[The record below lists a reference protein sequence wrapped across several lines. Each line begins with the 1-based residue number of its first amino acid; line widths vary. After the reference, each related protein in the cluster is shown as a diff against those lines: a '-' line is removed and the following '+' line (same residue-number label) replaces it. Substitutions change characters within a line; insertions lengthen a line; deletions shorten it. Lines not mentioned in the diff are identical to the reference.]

1 MHSSGHI
8 PLKDPQKSLDY
19 ALKTVYNSTMNA
31 PLSTTTQSLPASGTT
46 FTRAMTIS
54 AAARFIPHTTE
65 GLPAGFYRADLIA
78 DDLTASAARLPSA
91 TEAAFVPLNYQEGFP
106 ALPDGRPF
114 WNKLDYEPPAA
125 FAAFELYVGLA
136 SDGPRYV
143 AALLQSPELQRLYGE
158 SLSLQLLQEMH
169 TLYYWKERARA
180 ADLYQ
185 EATNRHIRMRRAQNM
200 QDYHFTQSDTLLRK
214 VMDQLNTAETFD
226 AMKHDPQVLLSAM
239 EKLVKIQRV
248 SVGLPSAAPLPAAS
262 QETPF
267 SFEMVMRQMIQQE
280 ASQSRAEGTNSSST
294 TIDQEGRV
302 VSSTDNLLRGA
313 LHSPDTSKLMQELI
327 IKMSTRNGATKK
339 PRWVN
344 SISPD
349 EIDEAG
355 NVGNIEGEGEEDA

>member
-1 MHSSGHI
+1 
-8 PLKDPQKSLDY
+8 
-19 ALKTVYNSTMNA
+19 MNA
-31 PLSTTTQSLPASGTT
+31 PLSTTATSPSSTS
-46 FTRAMTIS
+46 TRAMTLA
-54 AAARFIPHTTE
+54 AAARFIPCTAE
-65 GLPAGFYRADLIA
+65 GLPAGFYRADLVA
-78 DDLTASAARLPSA
+78 DDLPAAAARLPSA

-125 FAAFELYVGLA
+125 FAAFELYVALA
-136 SDGPRYV
+136 ANGPRYV
-143 AALLQSPELQRLYGE
+143 AALLQSPELQRLYGD
-158 SLSLQLLQEMH
+158 SLTSPLLQEMH

-185 EATNRHIRMRRAQNM
+185 EATNRHIRTRRAQNM

-214 VMDQLNTAETFD
+214 VMDQLNTEETFD

-248 SVGLPSAAPLPAAS
+248 SVGLPSAAPLPAAT

-280 ASQSRAEGTNSSST
+280 ANLARTEGTNSLNT
-294 TIDQEGRV
+294 TIDQDGRV

-327 IKMSTRNGATKK
+327 IKMSIKNGATKQ
-339 PRWVN
+339 PRWANSVN
-344 SISPD
+344 PDPDPDLDSDHVPD
-349 EIDEAG
+349 ETS
-355 NVGNIEGEGEEDA
+355 GEGSEDV